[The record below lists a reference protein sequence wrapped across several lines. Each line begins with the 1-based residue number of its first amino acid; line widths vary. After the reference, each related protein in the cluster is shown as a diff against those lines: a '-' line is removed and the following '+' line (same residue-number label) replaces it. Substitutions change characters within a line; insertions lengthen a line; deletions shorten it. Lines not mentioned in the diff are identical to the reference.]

1 MNGPGPLVLDCTIRD
16 GGYLN
21 EWFFES
27 KLVREVYRAVSK
39 AGIDYFEI
47 GFRGTDAD
55 FDPASYGLWRRTPDE
70 LIVETVKGIAGAKL
84 AIMADFG
91 KIRAD
96 DFAPADESPVTLVR
110 LAAHKTAMR
119 EALALLQA
127 VKGKG
132 YETSLQAMGYSGYS
146 KAEQEELAAMLAG
159 SGTDFI
165 YVADSYGSLFPDQVP
180 ELIEALLPLKAEMRI
195 GFHPHNSLQMAF
207 ANSIAAIEAGADI
220 VDSSI
225 FGMGRGAG
233 NLPTEIVLTWLQERM
248 PDKFN
253 AIPVLDMV
261 SRHFSPM
268 QAELGWGYQL
278 PFMLSGLFKCHPYYA
293 SRLVDMREFTM
304 EDIWRAL
311 TAVQRR
317 DPVGFSESLVDEI
330 VAEGISSPGV
340 HVTAADGAS
349 ASASALTAP
358 DPVPYEGRHAGRAF
372 LVLGNGP
379 TLRTYKP
386 QIDAFIA
393 QYDPVVLGANHLA
406 GLFVPDYHAF
416 SNKRRFTSYVD
427 EVFPSSALMV
437 GQHIPEELVREYTQR
452 EFETVWYE
460 DSAVADFG
468 IERGVI
474 ACNCR
479 TVSVLLMGVAAVM
492 GAKTVFAVGMD
503 GYLGLGADGEWLF
516 YHEPEE
522 KEDRELIASM
532 HRDNR
537 RYISQVDEFLKER
550 GGEGVHILT
559 PTSYEGF
566 YKGIANYVR
575 ADLP

>member
-21 EWFFES
+21 EWFFEP

-39 AGIDYFEI
+39 AGIDYCEV
-47 GFRGTDAD
+47 GFRGTEAD
-55 FDPASYGLWRRTPDE
+55 FDPAKYGLWRRTPNE
-70 LIVETVKGIAGAKL
+70 LIVETVKGISGAKL

-91 KIRAD
+91 KIAAD
-96 DFAPADESPVTLVR
+96 DFEPADESPVTLVR
-110 LAAHKTAMR
+110 LAAHKNAMR
-119 EALALLQA
+119 DALALLQA
-127 VKGKG
+127 VKAKG

-146 KAEQEELAAMLAG
+146 KEEQEELAAMLAG
-159 SGTDFI
+159 SGIDFI

-180 ELIEALLPLKAEMRI
+180 ELIEALLTLKAEMRI

-233 NLPTEIVLTWLQERM
+233 NLPTEIIVTWLQERM

-293 SRLVDMREFTM
+293 SRLVDMKEFTM

-317 DPVGFSESLVDEI
+317 DPVGFSQALVDEI
-330 VAEGISSPGV
+330 VAEGISAPDATAEPRGV
-340 HVTAADGAS
+340 APVPAIA
-349 ASASALTAP
+349 AP

-379 TLRTYKP
+379 TLRTYRP
-386 QIDAFIA
+386 QIESFIA
-393 QYDPVVLGANHLA
+393 EYDPVVLGANHLE
-406 GLFVPDYHAF
+406 GLFTPDYHAF
-416 SNKRRFTSYVD
+416 SNKLRFTSYVD
-427 EVFPSSALMV
+427 EVAESSVLMV
-437 GQHIPEELVREYTQR
+437 GEHIPEELVREYTQR
-452 EFETVWYE
+452 EYETIRYE

-468 IERGVI
+468 IEAGVI

-492 GAKTVFAVGMD
+492 GADTVFAVGMD
-503 GYLGLGADGEWLF
+503 GYLNLGAGGEWLF
-516 YHEPEE
+516 YHEAEE

-537 RYISQVDEFLKER
+537 RYISQIDEFLKAR

-566 YKGIANYVR
+566 HKGIANYVKAAPR
-575 ADLP
+575 